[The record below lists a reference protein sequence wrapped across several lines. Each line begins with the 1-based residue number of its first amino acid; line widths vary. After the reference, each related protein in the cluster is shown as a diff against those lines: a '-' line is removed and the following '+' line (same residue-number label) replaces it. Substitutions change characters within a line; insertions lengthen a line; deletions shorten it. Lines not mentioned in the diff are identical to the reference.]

1 MNRTLT
7 NSSFLLA
14 QGYFAKLF
22 GFVHLQSSA
31 ARRVL
36 CFARLWSFCW
46 LTGGCEGDQ
55 SMKHNLRGALFDR
68 SIYSQE
74 CASVT
79 NLPATWWFF
88 DRVLFPGGSA
98 RRGVVPVFVTLLNRP
113 LPLLPFWE
121 PNGKGKVCWMWTL
134 SSSNIHNTSRFN
146 LKHWKCVLS
155 QIYEFNTLGD
165 FSWLDHIVGL
175 DSVLNRF
182 SGWILCNR

>member
-1 MNRTLT
+1 MLMNRTLIT
-7 NSSFLLA
+7 LINSSFLLE

-46 LTGGCEGDQ
+46 LTGGGGGGCEGDQ

-79 NLPATWWFF
+79 NLPPTWWFF

-98 RRGVVPVFVTLLNRP
+98 RRGVVPAFVTLLNRP

-134 SSSNIHNTSRFN
+134 SFQIYIITSRFN
-146 LKHWKCVLS
+146 LKH
-155 QIYEFNTLGD
+155 
-165 FSWLDHIVGL
+165 
-175 DSVLNRF
+175 
-182 SGWILCNR
+182 